1 MQVKPRLGHP
11 PTDPT
16 PRGLYP
22 KMSSLGIPREQLG
35 RALGAWVVGVIE
47 NGDFTPLGV
56 EPKPGEGPLGTVP
69 E

>member
-11 PTDPT
+11 LQTRPLEACILRD
-16 PRGLYP
+16 LALE
-22 KMSSLGIPREQLG
+22 SLGSSLG

-47 NGDFTPLGV
+47 NGNFTPLGV